1 MTRIVAVLAALLL
14 LAAYKS
20 GGSSPPPPPSVLPAA
35 YWYSLDAVQW
45 TFQHSQGMPSSPAAH
60 PDGGW
65 SFEFPIGPDARGAA
79 SVHYLVTRSPGRPTG
94 SRLVVDFEVIESG
107 APVYQG
113 PLGDPN
119 NTCGPP
125 AHFDLYIQRRGGD
138 LTARYPFHRWF
149 FRAANLPSKGTISA
163 PLDGAGWGAV
173 FGQRGEQF
181 PSEFAAALS
190 DLAVIGLTFGWGCFA
205 GHGVNIQAG
214 TGTSTFRLLGLRTE

>member
-1 MTRIVAVLAALLL
+1 
-14 LAAYKS
+14 
-20 GGSSPPPPPSVLPAA
+20 
-35 YWYSLDAVQW
+35 
-45 TFQHSQGMPSSPAAH
+45 
-60 PDGGW
+60 
-65 SFEFPIGPDARGAA
+65 
-79 SVHYLVTRSPGRPTG
+79 VHYLVTGSPGRPTG

-113 PLGDPN
+113 PLGDPK